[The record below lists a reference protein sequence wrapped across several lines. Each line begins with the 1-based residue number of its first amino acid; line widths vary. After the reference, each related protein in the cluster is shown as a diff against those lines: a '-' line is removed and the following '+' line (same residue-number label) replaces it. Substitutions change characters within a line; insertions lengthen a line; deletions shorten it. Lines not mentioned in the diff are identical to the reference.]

1 MLKIIVVGLGS
12 MGKRRIR
19 NLLKLGYCDIIGFD
33 PRDDRRKE
41 TRKKYK
47 IDSVSTIEEGLE
59 CRPNVMIIS
68 TPPDLH
74 YTYAKIA
81 IKNNIHFFTEVN
93 LSSKDVKKI
102 IQKLKNKSII
112 GMPSCTTLYNP
123 VFKELNK
130 MIKKKSLG
138 KIFTMYHHFG
148 HFLPNWHPWED
159 YRKFYVS
166 KKETGA
172 AREVV
177 PFELIWIIALFSKI
191 KSVYGQN
198 SKISKLKTNIDD
210 IYEIL
215 IEFRNGIHGI
225 LVIDVLSSPSFS
237 ETKIIGEKGVI
248 LCDHNTGIMK
258 LGNDGKWKTRQLQMG
273 RMEKG
278 YKGNT
283 ATELQYEE
291 EIQNFL
297 NVVIKKKK
305 YPYTFNDE
313 LEILK
318 VLDAVELS
326 NKQRKKIQIK

>member
-1 MLKIIVVGLGS
+1 

-19 NLLKLGYCDIIGFD
+19 NLLKLGCLDIIGFD
-33 PRDDRRKE
+33 PRSDRRKE
-41 TRKKYK
+41 SRKKYK
-47 IDSVSTIEEGLE
+47 INLVSTIEEGLE
-59 CRPNVMIIS
+59 HKPNVMIIS

-102 IQKLKNKSII
+102 IQKLKNKPII

-123 VFKELNK
+123 VVKELHK
-130 MIKKKSLG
+130 ILEKKSLG
-138 KIFTMYHHFG
+138 TIFTVYHHFG

-177 PFELIWIIALFSKI
+177 PFELIWMISLFSKI
-191 KSVYGQN
+191 KSVYGQKN
-198 SKISKLKTNIDD
+198 KISKLKTDIDD
-210 IYEIL
+210 IYEIM
-215 IEFRNGIHGI
+215 IEFQNGIHCI

-248 LCDHNTGIMK
+248 LCDHNSGMMK
-258 LGNDGKWKTRQLQMG
+258 FGNNGKWKTRQLQMG
-273 RMEKG
+273 TIERG

-291 EIQNFL
+291 EMQKFL
-297 NVVIKKKK
+297 EAITKKKK
-305 YPYTFNDE
+305 KPHSFNDE
-313 LEILK
+313 LKILK
-318 VLDAVELS
+318 ILDAVELS
-326 NKQRKKIQIK
+326 SKKKKKICIR

>member
-1 MLKIIVVGLGS
+1 

-33 PRDDRRKE
+33 PRNDRRKE
-41 TRKKYK
+41 SKKKYN
-47 IDSVSTIEEGLE
+47 IHSVSTIEEGLE
-59 CRPNVMIIS
+59 HKPNVMIIS

-93 LSSKDVKKI
+93 LSSKDTKKI

-112 GMPSCTTLYNP
+112 GVPSCTTLYNP
-123 VFKELNK
+123 VFIELK
-130 MIKKKSLG
+130 KLIRKKSLG

-159 YRKFYVS
+159 YKEFYVS

-177 PFELIWIIALFSKI
+177 PFELIWITTLFSEI
-191 KSVYGQN
+191 KSIFGQN
-198 SKISKLKTNIDD
+198 TKISKLKTNIDD
-210 IYEIL
+210 IYEVF
-215 IEFRNGIHGI
+215 IEFQNGIHGI

-248 LCDHNTGIMK
+248 LCDHNTGIIK
-258 LGNDGKWKTRQLQMG
+258 LNNEGKWKTRQVQMG
-273 RMEKG
+273 KIAKG

-291 EIQNFL
+291 EIKSFL
-297 NVVIKKKK
+297 KMVLKKGK
-305 YPYTFNDE
+305 YPFTFNDE
-313 LEILK
+313 LKILK
-318 VLDAVELS
+318 ILDTIELS
-326 NKQRKKIQIK
+326 NKQKKKIQIR

>member
-1 MLKIIVVGLGS
+1 MD
-12 MGKRRIR
+12 
-19 NLLKLGYCDIIGFD
+19 YCI
-33 PRDDRRKE
+33 
-41 TRKKYK
+41 
-47 IDSVSTIEEGLE
+47 
-59 CRPNVMIIS
+59 
-68 TPPDLH
+68 
-74 YTYAKIA
+74 
-81 IKNNIHFFTEVN
+81 
-93 LSSKDVKKI
+93 
-102 IQKLKNKSII
+102 
-112 GMPSCTTLYNP
+112 
-123 VFKELNK
+123 
-130 MIKKKSLG
+130 
-138 KIFTMYHHFG
+138 
-148 HFLPNWHPWED
+148 
-159 YRKFYVS
+159 
-166 KKETGA
+166 
-172 AREVV
+172 
-177 PFELIWIIALFSKI
+177 FSKI

-258 LGNDGKWKTRQLQMG
+258 LGNNGKWKTRQLQMG

>member
-19 NLLKLGYCDIIGFD
+19 NLLKLGYNDIIGFD
-33 PRDDRRKE
+33 PRNDRRKE
-41 TRKKYK
+41 SKKKYK
-47 IDSVSTIEEGLE
+47 IHSVSTIQEGLE
-59 CRPNVMIIS
+59 YKPDVMIIS
-68 TPPDLH
+68 TPPDFH
-74 YTYAKIA
+74 YTYAEIA

-102 IQKLKNKSII
+102 IQKLKNRSII

-123 VFKELNK
+123 IFKEL
-130 MIKKKSLG
+130 KKLIRKKTLG
-138 KIFTMYHHFG
+138 GIFTMYHHFG

-177 PFELIWIIALFSKI
+177 PFELIWITALFSEI

-198 SKISKLKTNIDD
+198 TKISKLKTNIDD

-215 IEFRNGIHGI
+215 IEFQNGIHGI
-225 LVIDVLSSPSFS
+225 LVIDVLSSPSIS

-248 LCDHNTGIMK
+248 YCDHNTGIIK
-258 LGNDGKWKTRQLQMG
+258 LGNEKKWKTKKLEMG
-273 RMEKG
+273 EMEKG

-291 EIQNFL
+291 EMEKFL
-297 NVVIKKKK
+297 NVVIKKRKC
-305 YPYTFNDE
+305 PYTFSDE
-313 LEILK
+313 LKILK

-326 NKQRKKIQIK
+326 NKRKKKIHLR